1 MPLRHVH
8 GRLRPSL
15 LALGAFVALASP
27 PALAAGKETLHPT
40 YQQAK
45 ENLPEDWYVVYR
57 ITDRIARAN
66 ALDRTPWRVNVVP
79 EYQINAFAG
88 ELNLIAVYSGI
99 LDQLVDTSS
108 GVACVIGHE
117 MAHHVKRHT
126 AVGEAEKAE
135 LIEKMRADATAEVA
149 AEKDSARRDRTTS
162 SIGSTVASAAGSALG
177 GIGSL
182 VGGAS
187 SDLIDKQSEERQ
199 RSSEERIEQIV
210 NEKKAK
216 LESELAEKNR
226 RQEFEA
232 DELGYRY
239 MAKAGFDPEGCIR
252 VMEVLGQTPGGELDT
267 DHPAV
272 PKRIEKLRE
281 LMASTPPAALAA
293 DGEAVL
299 AKNATPL
306 TFDLSRD
313 DKALRINPAAGGSA
327 ADDLEAR
334 FDR

>member
-1 MPLRHVH
+1 MSRTNP
-8 GRLRPSL
+8 GRTRRTSLLVL
-15 LALGAFVALASP
+15 LALAALAP
-27 PALAAGKETLHPT
+27 RPASAVEKEKLHPT

-99 LDQLVDTSS
+99 LDQLVDSS
-108 GVACVIGHE
+108 SAVACIVGHE

-135 LIEKMRADATAEVA
+135 LIEKMRAEATTEVA
-149 AEKDSARRDRTTS
+149 QEKDSARRDKTAS
-162 SIGSTVASAAGSALG
+162 NVGSTVGKAAGYALG

-187 SDLIDKQSEERQ
+187 SDMIEKRSEERQ
-199 RSSEERIEQIV
+199 KTSEERIEQIV

-216 LESELAEKNR
+216 LEAELAEKSR

-232 DELGYRY
+232 DELGYRF
-239 MAKAGFDPEGCIR
+239 MATAGFDPEGCIR

-281 LMASTPPAALAA
+281 LMAQSPPDGLKAGGDAALAKA
-293 DGEAVL
+293 
-299 AKNATPL
+299 ATPL

-313 DKALRINPAAGGSA
+313 EKALRINPAAGGSA
-327 ADDLEAR
+327 ADDLESR

>member
-1 MPLRHVH
+1 MALRP
-8 GRLRPSL
+8 GNRRLRPSL
-15 LALGAFVALASP
+15 LALGAVAALSSP
-27 PALAAGKETLHPT
+27 PAMAAAKEKLHPT

-149 AEKDSARRDRTTS
+149 AEKDSAKRDRTTS

-210 NEKKAK
+210 NEKKAM

-239 MAKAGFDPEGCIR
+239 MATAGFDPEGCIR

-281 LMASTPPAALAA
+281 MMASTPPATLAA
-293 DGEAVL
+293 DGEAAL
-299 AKNATPL
+299 AKNASPL